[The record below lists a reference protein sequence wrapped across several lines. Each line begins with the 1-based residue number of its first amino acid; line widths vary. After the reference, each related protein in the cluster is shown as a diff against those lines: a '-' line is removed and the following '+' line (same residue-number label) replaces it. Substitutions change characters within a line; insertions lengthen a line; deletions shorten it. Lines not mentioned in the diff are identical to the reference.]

1 MTLYSYKTQSPV
13 SSIPKRIRLSDGN
26 TRTDSST
33 FTDDELI
40 DAGYIVVEDPPVY
53 DEETHK
59 LIWSGTA
66 FEKVG
71 LTDLE
76 ISTRNNRRWVE
87 IRECRDSKI
96 CEVEWRIL
104 RNQSEVR
111 LGLEPTE
118 DIHQL
123 DVYVQALRDITD
135 QSGDPLEIV
144 WPHESHAHNK
154 DDSTHTHDES
164 THTHDE

>member
-1 MTLYSYKTQSPV
+1 MLYSYKEEYPKLL
-13 SSIPKRIRLSDGN
+13 PKRIRLSNGT
-26 TRTDSST
+26 TRTDRST
-33 FTDDELI
+33 FTSEELI
-40 DAGYIVVEDPPVY
+40 DAGYIAVVQDAVVY

-66 FEKVG
+66 FERVG

-76 ISTRNNRRWVE
+76 IAAKTVRRWAE

-123 DVYVQALRDITD
+123 DVYVQALRDLTK
-135 QSGDPLEIV
+135 QSDNPLEIV
-144 WPHESHAHNK
+144 WPHESHAHDNSN
-154 DDSTHTHDES
+154 STHTHDE
-164 THTHDE
+164 

>member
-13 SSIPKRIRLSDGN
+13 TNIPERIRLSDGN

-33 FTDDELI
+33 FTPEELI
-40 DAGYIVVEDPPVY
+40 DAGYILVEEPHTPPFDP
-53 DEETHK
+53 ETHK

-66 FEKVG
+66 FERVG

-76 ISTRNNRRWVE
+76 IAAKTAKRWVE
-87 IRECRDSKI
+87 IRAHRDSKI

-123 DVYVQALRDITD
+123 DVYVQALRDLTK
-135 QSGDPLEIV
+135 QSDNPLEIV
-144 WPHESHAHNK
+144 WPHESHAH
-154 DDSTHTHDES
+154 DESTES
-164 THTHDE
+164 THTHDDGT

>member
-1 MTLYSYKTQSPV
+1 MTLYSYKTQYPDSN
-13 SSIPKRIRLSDGN
+13 IPERIRLSDGN

-33 FTDDELI
+33 FTPEELI
-40 DAGYIVVEDPPVY
+40 DAGYILVEDPTVY

-66 FEKVG
+66 FERVG

-76 ISTRNNRRWVE
+76 IAAKTAKRWVE
-87 IRECRDSKI
+87 IRAHRDSKI

-123 DVYVQALRDITD
+123 DVYVQALRDLTK
-135 QSGDPLEIV
+135 QSDNPLEIV
-144 WPHESHAHNK
+144 WPHESHAHDNSN
-154 DDSTHTHDES
+154 STHTHDE
-164 THTHDE
+164 

>member
-1 MTLYSYKTQSPV
+1 MTLYSYKTQYPDSN
-13 SSIPKRIRLSDGN
+13 IPERIRLSDGN

-33 FTDDELI
+33 FTPEELI
-40 DAGYIVVEDPPVY
+40 DAGYILVEDPPVY

-66 FEKVG
+66 FERVG

-76 ISTRNNRRWVE
+76 IAAKTVRRWAE

-111 LGLEPTE
+111 LGLDPTE

-123 DVYVQALRDITD
+123 DVYVQALRDITK
-135 QSGDPLEIV
+135 QSDDPLKII
-144 WPHESHAHNK
+144 WPHEGHTH
-154 DDSTHTHDES
+154 DDSDSIHTHDE
-164 THTHDE
+164 